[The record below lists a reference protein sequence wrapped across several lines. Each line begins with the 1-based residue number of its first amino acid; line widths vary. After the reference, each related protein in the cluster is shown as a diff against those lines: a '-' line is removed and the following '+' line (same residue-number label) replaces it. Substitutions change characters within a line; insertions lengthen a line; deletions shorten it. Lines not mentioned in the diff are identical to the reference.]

1 MSFLSASFSS
11 EATIRQRLPAGAASL
26 LRIPV
31 TGEYVRHKERWGGR
45 GERMILGKKRCYEM
59 KTGTEMRK
67 EK

>member
-31 TGEYVRHKERWGGR
+31 TGECVRHKERWGGEGR
-45 GERMILGKKRCYEM
+45 GEGGGDDTGEKKM
-59 KTGTEMRK
+59 L
-67 EK
+67 